1 MIVTVNK
8 IIIQDPEFGTL
19 TKPDTTAEHWQ
30 LISEDETTMTI
41 EILDE
46 PTV

>member
-8 IIIQDPEFGTL
+8 ITVVDPEFGSLIVPNTNA
-19 TKPDTTAEHWQ
+19 KYWQ
-30 LISEDETTMTI
+30 KISETDTTMTI

-46 PTV
+46 V